1 MIDHLGAMIV
11 RDLRIM
17 PRTILTI
24 ALLLPMLGVAACADR
39 EQVRAKQMAEEAD
52 AASAD
57 DAACRPK
64 GAPGTEP
71 YESCRKELAQA
82 RAERNA
88 IQYQKRRDFDRV
100 LGAGTSDTGGSY

>member
-24 ALLLPMLGVAACADR
+24 ALLLPLLGVAACADR

-71 YESCRKELAQA
+71 YESCRKGLAQA

-88 IQYQKRRDFDRV
+88 VQDQKGRDFDRV
-100 LGAGTSDTGGSY
+100 LGRGTSDWGGL

>member
-1 MIDHLGAMIV
+1 
-11 RDLRIM
+11 M

-39 EQVRAKQMAEEAD
+39 EQVRAKQIGEEAG

-64 GAPGTEP
+64 GAPGTTA
-71 YESCRKELAQA
+71 YDGCRKELAQA
-82 RAERNA
+82 RAERSA

-100 LGAGTSDTGGSY
+100 LGQGTSDWGGSY